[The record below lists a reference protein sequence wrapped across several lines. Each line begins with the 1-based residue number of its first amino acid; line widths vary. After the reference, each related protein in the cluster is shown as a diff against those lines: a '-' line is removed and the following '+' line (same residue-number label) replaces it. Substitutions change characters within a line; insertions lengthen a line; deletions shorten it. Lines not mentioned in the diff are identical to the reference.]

1 LGNLPAI
8 PAPITGILAYR
19 MEVLQ
24 CTHNCLQQQGEVW
37 YTRGMLTWL
46 IATITS
52 LSQSVQQVR
61 RSSLLPLIAPFL
73 LLIAVGTLVYA
84 RLESW
89 TLLDALYATIITI
102 TTVGYGDLSPQTAT
116 GRVFAIFFTLFAIGL
131 AGYALS
137 TAAAIVFEGHN
148 AKMALKRLE
157 NRMKKISA
165 LSNHVIVCGGGILAN
180 RTAGEFKRRSV
191 PFVIIEADEAKLKRT
206 MLWLHVPYVE
216 KRQRHYATL
225 AEVDL
230 SVEERK
236 TVQELA
242 EETGILYMLEDPT
255 DEQQL
260 RAAGVNRA
268 YGVVAAMDDDRDN
281 TTIIL
286 SARDMA
292 RRLGNTQLRIVA
304 SARDELNMHTLYLAG
319 ADRVISPNMIGGFS
333 VASQMLDHD
342 MAELWDQML
351 YQSTEQMRFGD
362 LKAVDYPD
370 LIGKTTDDVRRTLA
384 QLVIAIRRDGKFLYT
399 PEPTEIV
406 RPDDI
411 LIVMGPNL

>member
-1 LGNLPAI
+1 
-8 PAPITGILAYR
+8 
-19 MEVLQ
+19 MF
-24 CTHNCLQQQGEVW
+24 
-37 YTRGMLTWL
+37 TWL
-46 IATITS
+46 IAVLTQ
-52 LSQSVQQVR
+52 LVQKTQQAR
-61 RSSLLPLIAPFL
+61 RSSLLPLLLPFL
-73 LLIAVGTLVYA
+73 ALIALGTLVYA
-84 RLESW
+84 WLEGW
-89 TLLDALYATIITI
+89 TFLDALYATIITM
-102 TTVGYGDLSPQTAT
+102 TTVGYGDLAPRTVG
-116 GRVFAIFFTLFAIGL
+116 GRAFAIFFTLFAIGL

-137 TAAAIVFEGHN
+137 TAAAIVFEGHH

-180 RTAGEFKRRSV
+180 RAAGEFSRRNV

-206 MLWLHVPYVE
+206 LLWLHASYVD
-216 KRQRHYATL
+216 KRQRYYATL

-230 SVEERK
+230 TVEERK
-236 TVQELA
+236 TVEELA
-242 EETGILYMLEDPT
+242 EETGILYMLETPT

-268 YGVVAAMDDDRDN
+268 YGVVAAMEDDRDN

-292 RRLGNTQLRIVA
+292 RRLGNTKLRIVA

-319 ADRVISPNMIGGFS
+319 ADRVISPNIMGGFG

-342 MAELWDQML
+342 TAELWDQML
-351 YQSTEQMRFGD
+351 FQSNQQMRFGD
-362 LKAVDYPD
+362 LRVSDYPA
-370 LIGKTTDDVRRTLA
+370 LIGKTTEDVRRSLA
-384 QLVIAIRRDGKFLYT
+384 QLVLAIRRDGEFLYT
-399 PEPTEIV
+399 PDPSEIV
-406 RPDDI
+406 RKEDI